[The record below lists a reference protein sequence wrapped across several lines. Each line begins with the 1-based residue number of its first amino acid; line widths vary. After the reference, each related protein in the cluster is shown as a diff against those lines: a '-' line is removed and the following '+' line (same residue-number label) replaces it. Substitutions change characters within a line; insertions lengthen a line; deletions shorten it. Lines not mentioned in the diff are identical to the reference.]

1 MPMSFVMPDKSF
13 PTHVALALFL
23 PLHCVGTR
31 LACPS
36 QTVTALDPTLT
47 GHAVGRVADEAL
59 RVIVATCG
67 VLALPCMYLCMCVCI
82 YVCMYVLMYVC
93 TYLYL

>member
-13 PTHVALALFL
+13 PTHVALVLFL

-47 GHAVGRVADEAL
+47 GHAVGRLADEAL

-67 VLALPCMYLCMCVCI
+67 VLALHCRTFLDGGFLRRFLAFLLQ
-82 YVCMYVLMYVC
+82 VL
-93 TYLYL
+93 LIG